1 MPSSW
6 WLSFKIQLK
15 SHLFC
20 EAFPSLPQQEKF
32 TSDYH
37 AGFRYSGITLFLQT
51 KILIFLLVL
60 EHEFIMGGQ
69 LRLSWAFS
77 NCWFSPILP
86 VPSPSRLTTHPTHL
100 HSKGGKPPSFSLPLS
115 SCKVPSP
122 CKTKKKKRPTL
133 DLGKG
138 EDLLKLRH
146 LFPGEGWPR
155 EKSKLYWGHGPE
167 LRSCPMSWKP
177 DLGKHLKRGKK
188 APKLCCNSRMPE
200 QRAEV
205 QPLRG
210 PWIFILNFFKARVL
224 NL

>member
-60 EHEFIMGGQ
+60 EHEFIMGRQ

-77 NCWFSPILP
+77 NCWFSPMLP
-86 VPSPSRLTTHPTHL
+86 VPSTSRPTTHPRHL
-100 HSKGGKPPSFSLPLS
+100 HSKAGKPPSFSLPLS
-115 SCKVPSP
+115 SCKVLSP
-122 CKTKKKKRPTL
+122 HQNQKKKAHTRL
-133 DLGKG
+133 
-138 EDLLKLRH
+138 
-146 LFPGEGWPR
+146 GEGGRSP
-155 EKSKLYWGHGPE
+155 EVEAPLPWG
-167 LRSCPMSWKP
+167 
-177 DLGKHLKRGKK
+177 
-188 APKLCCNSRMPE
+188 
-200 QRAEV
+200 
-205 QPLRG
+205 
-210 PWIFILNFFKARVL
+210 RVA
-224 NL
+224 